1 MALAEDGEGGGRGEG
16 GGGEA
21 DAGGS
26 VEGDGEVMRGVAD
39 GVVSIFVVVWL
50 KPMHGPYGLVR
61 ALAHD
66 SGFSWRKYSVGGS

>member
-50 KPMHGPYGLVR
+50 KPMHGP
-61 ALAHD
+61 
-66 SGFSWRKYSVGGS
+66 